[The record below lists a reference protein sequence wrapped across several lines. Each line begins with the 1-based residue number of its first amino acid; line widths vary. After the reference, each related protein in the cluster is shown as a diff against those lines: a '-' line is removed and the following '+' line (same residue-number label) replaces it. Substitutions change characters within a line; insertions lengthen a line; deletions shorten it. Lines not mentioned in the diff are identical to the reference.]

1 MRPVLTMSLS
11 VYFLYPETAN
21 IRLEDMDQ
29 IFGDATTAMPTP
41 AQEAEVESLMGGRS
55 PVPSL
60 DIRRGIAGHFS
71 ADHAIPG
78 LDINP
83 PANGTLDGDDMSGRT
98 ATMEDERGGAKEEGI
113 GGWISRLTRQRSGG
127 SGSGSGSGG
136 RRGSGSGK
144 GTGGE
149 GEYRRLGQD
158 ED

>member
-1 MRPVLTMSLS
+1 MIPELTMSPS

-21 IRLEDMDQ
+21 VRLEDMDQ

-60 DIRRGIAGHFS
+60 DIRRGITGHFS

-83 PANGTLDGDDMSGRT
+83 PANGTLDGDDVSGKT
-98 ATMEDERGGAKEEGI
+98 VTMENERGGAREEGI

-127 SGSGSGSGG
+127 SGGGGGSSKGGSG
-136 RRGSGSGK
+136 RGK
-144 GTGGE
+144 GGE
-149 GEYRRLGQD
+149 GDYRRLGQD
-158 ED
+158 DD